1 MLKSDDYR
9 LRDIDYLIE
18 FGEFDMARTKLAVL
32 KTDSPG
38 DVLIR
43 GFEEKLASAPQG
55 SVDPYAH
62 LSNEINYTDSGNGGI
77 VITEEDAKSWPTACL
92 MMSGLAMFVAALKC
106 SVWTLIP
113 ALQQGWDTP
122 LAMVMTRR
130 GVQTGSV
137 FHLTAGQYVI
147 ENAFILG
154 VGPVLLVIGVLGT
167 IYKVVVAPKR
177 VTA

>member
-1 MLKSDDYR
+1 MLKADDYR
-9 LRDIDYLIE
+9 LRDISYLIE

-32 KTDSPG
+32 QAESPG
-38 DVLIR
+38 DILLR
-43 GFEEKLASAPQG
+43 NFEERLASAPQG

-62 LSNEINYTDSGNGGI
+62 LSSEVSYADSGNGGI
-77 VITEEDAKSWPTACL
+77 VITEDDAKSWPAACL
-92 MMSGLAMFVAALKC
+92 LMSGLAMFVAALKC

-147 ENAFILG
+147 DNAFILG
-154 VGPVLLVIGVLGT
+154 VGPVLLVVGLLGT
-167 IYKVVVAPKR
+167 IWKAVVAPKR
-177 VTA
+177 ATS